1 MKTEIL
7 LPTEENYE
15 KCGQLIRSGQL
26 VAFPT
31 ETVYGLGANA
41 LDLDAVGK
49 VYAAKGRPSDNPL
62 IVHIASPDDIGK
74 VALYVPDKAK
84 AVIEK
89 FMPGSVTVVMPKRPE
104 IPDCVTGGLNTVAVR
119 IPSHPVALRFLQA
132 CRVPVCAPSANTS
145 TRPSPTC
152 AMHVYD
158 DLNGKIAAIL
168 DGGNC
173 DVGVESMVIDFVG
186 ARPRLLRAGGTP
198 VEELEKVTGPI
209 CREVKS
215 DRPLCPGM
223 KYKHYAPAAKVTV
236 VLPGGDQQQKAAAL
250 YDSLTAQGKKT
261 VILALSEHIGQYAD
275 RQTIDVGKNS
285 REYAHNL
292 FAALRLCDKREYD
305 AAIAEGVDES
315 GYGLSVMNRVCKSAG
330 GDVI

>member
-168 DGGNC
+168 DGGN
-173 DVGVESMVIDFVG
+173 
-186 ARPRLLRAGGTP
+186 
-198 VEELEKVTGPI
+198 
-209 CREVKS
+209 
-215 DRPLCPGM
+215 
-223 KYKHYAPAAKVTV
+223 
-236 VLPGGDQQQKAAAL
+236 
-250 YDSLTAQGKKT
+250 
-261 VILALSEHIGQYAD
+261 
-275 RQTIDVGKNS
+275 
-285 REYAHNL
+285 
-292 FAALRLCDKREYD
+292 
-305 AAIAEGVDES
+305 
-315 GYGLSVMNRVCKSAG
+315 
-330 GDVI
+330 

>member
-1 MKTEIL
+1 M
-7 LPTEENYE
+7 
-15 KCGQLIRSGQL
+15 
-26 VAFPT
+26 
-31 ETVYGLGANA
+31 
-41 LDLDAVGK
+41 
-49 VYAAKGRPSDNPL
+49 
-62 IVHIASPDDIGK
+62 
-74 VALYVPDKAK
+74 
-84 AVIEK
+84 
-89 FMPGSVTVVMPKRPE
+89 
-104 IPDCVTGGLNTVAVR
+104 
-119 IPSHPVALRFLQA
+119 
-132 CRVPVCAPSANTS
+132 
-145 TRPSPTC
+145 
-152 AMHVYD
+152 
-158 DLNGKIAAIL
+158 
-168 DGGNC
+168 
-173 DVGVESMVIDFVG
+173 GVESTVIDFVG

-292 FAALRLCDKREYD
+292 FAALRLCDKRVRR
-305 AAIAEGVDES
+305 GHCRRS
-315 GYGLSVMNRVCKSAG
+315 GRKRIRIVGHEPRMQVRRRRRNIKSF
-330 GDVI
+330 II